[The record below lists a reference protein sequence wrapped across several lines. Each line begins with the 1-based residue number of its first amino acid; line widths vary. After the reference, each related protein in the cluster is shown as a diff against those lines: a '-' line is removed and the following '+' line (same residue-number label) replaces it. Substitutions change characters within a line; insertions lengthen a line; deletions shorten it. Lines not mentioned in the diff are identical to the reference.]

1 MILSWKF
8 DDRYVPVIS
17 LFSQVTSEYN
27 LGTWLNEEYGDRAK
41 MKAALE
47 RVVWARQTTDCPNL
61 IGIEPVATIN
71 ECLVGIHQL
80 DYSRDAKHGCFL
92 IEIIVDSGRVSC
104 NIEGSKFLQPVFSWQ
119 LRLSPHGHSDPALQ
133 EHPLPKL

>member
-1 MILSWKF
+1 ML
-8 DDRYVPVIS
+8 
-17 LFSQVTSEYN
+17 SQVTSENN
-27 LGTWLNEEYGDRAK
+27 LGTWLNEEYGDCTK

-47 RVVWARQTTDCPNL
+47 RVVWARKATDCPCL

-71 ECLVGIHQL
+71 ECMVGIHQM
-80 DYSRDAKHGCFL
+80 DYSQDAKHGCCL
-92 IEIIVDSGRVSC
+92 IEIIVESVHASH
-104 NIEGSKFLQPVFSWQ
+104 NIELSTFIQPVFSWQ

>member
-1 MILSWKF
+1 MILSCKF
-8 DDRYVPVIS
+8 GDRYVSVIS
-17 LFSQVTSEYN
+17 VFSRVTFEYN

-61 IGIEPVATIN
+61 NGIEPVATIN

-92 IEIIVDSGRVSC
+92 IENCRLWYS
-104 NIEGSKFLQPVFSWQ
+104 FLQ
-119 LRLSPHGHSDPALQ
+119 H
-133 EHPLPKL
+133 